1 MSARSAAATRWA
13 MRPASTVAS
22 TGPASA
28 PPTAVAAKAA
38 VLRRLELD
46 LTRRLDGMVSG
57 DYLTFAPGPG
67 SEAAGARAYGPGDD
81 ARRIDWSLSARALAP
96 HVRTTEADRELETV
110 IVADRSASLDFGT
123 AHREKREVVLAV
135 VAAFGF
141 LTVRSG
147 NRLGV
152 LIAGGEK
159 LVRMPARA
167 GTLGLMAALSTL
179 YDTPRHDASPAAG
192 SDLAAALGR
201 LERTQ
206 PRRGQIVVVS
216 DFLDGTDWARPLRRL
231 ALRHQVLAAQIT
243 DPREL
248 ELPAVGMLSVVDAET
263 GQRLHVQTN
272 SAAIRARYAEAATK
286 RHDDIRR
293 SIARAG
299 AAHLALSTDRDW
311 LIDIVRFV
319 ARRRTKRVPA
329 RARGLAAAAGR
340 PRDATAPPLAGT
352 PDGGGVA

>member
-1 MSARSAAATRWA
+1 MLRWTRKHGDSDA
-13 MRPASTVAS
+13 P
-22 TGPASA
+22 TGPPAA
-28 PPTAVAAKAA
+28 PATVVAAKAA

-57 DYLTFAPGPG
+57 DYVTFSSGPG
-67 SEAAGARAYGPGDD
+67 SEAAGARPYGPGDD
-81 ARRIDWSLSARALAP
+81 ARRIDWNLTARAMAP
-96 HVRTTEADRELETV
+96 HVRTTEADRELETM

-123 AHREKREVVLAV
+123 AEREKREVVLAS

-152 LIAGGEK
+152 LIAGGDK
-159 LVRMPARA
+159 LVRMPARS
-167 GTLGLMAALSTL
+167 GTLGLMSALSAL
-179 YDTPRHDASPAAG
+179 YDTPRHQTSPGSDA
-192 SDLAAALGR
+192 DLAAALVR
-201 LERTQ
+201 LEKTQ
-206 PRRGQIVVVS
+206 PRRGQLVVVS

-231 ALRHQVLAAQIT
+231 AMRHQVLAAQIT
-243 DPREL
+243 DRREF

-272 SAAIRARYAEAATK
+272 SVVTRARYAEAAVK

-299 AAHLALSTDRDW
+299 GGHLVLSTDRDW
-311 LIDIVRFV
+311 LVDIVRFV
-319 ARRRTKRVPA
+319 VRRRTERVPA
-329 RARGLAAAAGR
+329 RSRGIGARLANAEAAPPFAGD
-340 PRDATAPPLAGT
+340 PRD
-352 PDGGGVA
+352 GGVA